1 MTLRNPDALGTK
13 HRNAFTLLTAA
24 NTKTI
29 KGEKAGYFSAILYLA
44 PHTLGGGATLCPH
57 STEDC
62 RAMCLAGAGMSGLPL
77 QTAAKLNR
85 TRLFNENRRAFLGA
99 LARDV
104 ERLEII
110 AEREGLKPVL
120 RLNGTSD
127 IMWERVYP
135 GWEKLSGVQRMDYT
149 KIPLEHRKPDLDP
162 GYHLTFSYM
171 GPQDAERAVRY
182 LDHGHSVAVVV
193 PEDVKAAHLAHD
205 NHHWPLVDGDEH
217 DLRFLDPPGS
227 LVLLKPKGRV
237 RTGLIRPDVL
247 RELATGAIAST

>member
-62 RAMCLAGAGMSGLPL
+62 RTMCLAGAGMSGLPL
-77 QTAAKLNR
+77 QLQAKLNR
-85 TRLFNENRRAFLGA
+85 TRLFNEDRPAFLA
-99 LARDV
+99 TLARDI
-104 ERLEII
+104 EKLKRI
-110 AEREGLKPVL
+110 ALAEGLKPVL

-127 IMWERVYP
+127 IMWERVFP
-135 GWEKLSGVQRMDYT
+135 DWEQLGLQRMDYT
-149 KIPLEHRKPDLDP
+149 KIPLEHRKPDRDP
-162 GYHLTFSYM
+162 TYHLTYSYM
-171 GPQDAERAVRY
+171 GLQDAERAIRY
-182 LDHGHSVAVVV
+182 LDAGCSVAAVV
-193 PEDVKAAHLAHD
+193 PETVKDELLSCV
-205 NHHWPLVDGDEH
+205 NHRWPLVDGDAH

-227 LVLLKPKGRV
+227 LVLLKPKGRIV
-237 RTGLIRPDVL
+237 TGLLRPDVI
-247 RELATGAIAST
+247 RELASAAMVAA